1 MRSESSDLEALEVR
15 SARHVAEAA
24 ARAGVSRIVYL
35 GGPSPEGPASKH
47 LRARL
52 ATGDTFKELGRSPLG
67 EGTHSTP
74 CVDGGRIYVKTFTHL
89 VCIAG
94 K

>member
-1 MRSESSDLEALEVR
+1 M
-15 SARHVAEAA
+15 
-24 ARAGVSRIVYL
+24 IV
-35 GGPSPEGPASKH
+35 
-47 LRARL
+47 L
-52 ATGDTFKELGRSPLG
+52 ATGDTFKELGRSSLG